1 MLFSFEPI
9 SYSCEGKAQST
20 TLTESMVLSLW
31 IPGGFVWD
39 THKEK
44 TSWFPW
50 ERIPVRTTSS
60 GSLALPSSHPRL
72 SLFRSQALFPS
83 SASVAYWFKLSTY
96 LSLQKTLP
104 HCISAKL
111 IYRLKFLFFF
121 FRLKFLIWE
130 NKTEQWLLTALEL
143 TTRPGPFGTVMKM
156 QRLLCILET
165 CGFAF

>member
-50 ERIPVRTTSS
+50 ERIPVRVTSS
-60 GSLALPSSHPRL
+60 GSLPLPSSHPRL
-72 SLFRSQALFPS
+72 SYAL
-83 SASVAYWFKLSTY
+83 SASDAYWFQLSTY

-104 HCISAKL
+104 HCISEKL
-111 IYRLKFLFFF
+111 IY
-121 FRLKFLIWE
+121 RLKFLIWE
-130 NKTEQWLLTALEL
+130 NKTAMAPGH
-143 TTRPGPFGTVMKM
+143 TRTHYPSWPLQYCHENATSTLHFGDMWFCFLITQIIHNCYYIIWK
-156 QRLLCILET
+156 
-165 CGFAF
+165 